1 MQLYSVLLIRLLQF
15 VDGET
20 EITSEEL
27 QELRLDMQVVF
38 VFTTYKEPVQRH
50 TNCQFRSVNLEHCS
64 LDIKSFSS
72 DASLCAL

>member
-1 MQLYSVLLIRLLQF
+1 MQLYPALLIRLLQF

-38 VFTTYKEPVQRH
+38 VFTTYKVQCH
-50 TNCQFRSVNLEHCS
+50 TNCQF
-64 LDIKSFSS
+64 
-72 DASLCAL
+72 